1 MNLKTYHT
9 EDKPLQTKVIFN
21 TQEGNIISIQ
31 MKKDALLKEHITK
44 VPAMLICIDG
54 EVIFENENKVKETL
68 HQGDFINIEA
78 NVKHWLSATD
88 ISHLILIK

>member
-68 HQGDFINIEA
+68 HQGDLY
-78 NVKHWLSATD
+78 KY
-88 ISHLILIK
+88 